1 LFLGR
6 FLGHRDLPVALG
18 NAVEGMSKI
27 AALTAATNSDE
38 LKIVESQEIWS
49 QEDPNAVAARIG

>member
-1 LFLGR
+1 
-6 FLGHRDLPVALG
+6 VALG

-27 AALTAATNSDE
+27 AALTAATKADE

-49 QEDPNAVAARIG
+49 QEDPTAVAIKIG